1 MVESLHLNGVLGQCG
16 EDHGQWGM
24 KEEGQWGNL
33 STAYD
38 APIILWFALYSIY
51 KN

>member
-24 KEEGQWGNL
+24 KEAGQWGNL

-38 APIILWFALYSIY
+38 APIILWFALYSI
-51 KN
+51 